1 MAHLTYH
8 IGKLL
13 SAYVL
18 CFGLMGSIG
27 CIALMFTSSEEAISL
42 ALTNSVL

>member
-13 SAYVL
+13 SAYALV
-18 CFGLMGSIG
+18 SWAQYIG